1 MKTIDKN
8 TERKSGNPLKTTK
21 GVNEHMLVEDPRK
34 HHLLN
39 VNANG
44 NTNPLIDSLIKAK
57 EERVARGK
65 ELHVTLSSF
74 SLCLS
79 LALIIGMFELRFKDN
94 GSLVNLASARS
105 SFETLIEIPPTEQ
118 KAPPPPKLQSP
129 KIIEVSDDELL
140 NDVNIDLD
148 IEITEDTKIAE
159 VNYSDIGLAPPEE
172 EKADEIFTIV
182 EEKPEPTGGYSSF
195 YEYVSKNLHY
205 PGRARQLGIEGRVFI
220 QFVVEKDG
228 SLTDIQVVKGI
239 GGGCDEEAVRV
250 ISQAPKW
257 NPGKQRGRPVRVR
270 MILPVVFKL
279 LN

>member
-1 MKTIDKN
+1 MKTLDKN
-8 TERKSGNPLKTTK
+8 TEKKPGSPFKTRK
-21 GVNEHMLVEDPRK
+21 GVKEHMLVEDPRK

-57 EERVARGK
+57 EERVAKGK

-79 LALIIGMFELRFKDN
+79 LALIIGMFELPFKDN
-94 GSLVNLASARS
+94 GSLVNLSSARS

-140 NDVNIDLD
+140 NDVDIDLD

-159 VNYSDIGLAPPEE
+159 VNFSDVGLAPPEE
-172 EKADEIFTIV
+172 EKADDIFTIV
-182 EEKPEPTGGYSSF
+182 DEKPEPAGGYSSF
-195 YEYVSKNLHY
+195 YDYVSRNLHY
-205 PGRARQLGIEGRVFI
+205 PNKARLLGIEGRVFI

-228 SLTDIQVVKGI
+228 SLTDIQVVKGV

-279 LN
+279 LS